1 MPVSDPQLLLG
12 RPPFFPR
19 PHRPRPGAFFPGMFG
34 NVQQQQPAVPATPA
48 VAAETP
54 KSPEGADP
62 QSPDPA
68 TPAVSPTGEV
78 AVPKNP
84 GSLFTPG
91 ASMGS
96 NTDINGRKETLNL
109 ISIFFFFFLHLYQKL
124 KLFALEVL
132 GILNGGQLG
141 SATAG
146 GAGNGAVQGNEPN
159 IARLFKY
166 HNSLKFLKRWSCHRP
181 RNWHC
186 QCWTRYANALNPLF
200 LNDNLIN
207 VPLK

>member
-1 MPVSDPQLLLG
+1 MKVLQLLLVLSTLYVAGSAMPVSDPQLLLG

-19 PHRPRPGAFFPGMFG
+19 PHRPRPGGFFPGMFG

-96 NTDINGRKETLNL
+96 NTDINGL
-109 ISIFFFFFLHLYQKL
+109 
-124 KLFALEVL
+124 L

-146 GAGNGAVQGNEPN
+146 GAGNGAVQDGAAIGQGTGIANVGPGGFGIGLGIGGAIATPLGNLAFGQGDS
-159 IARLFKY
+159 IAVGK
-166 HNSLKFLKRWSCHRP
+166 
-181 RNWHC
+181 
-186 QCWTRYANALNPLF
+186 
-200 LNDNLIN
+200 
-207 VPLK
+207 